1 MRALS
6 DALELTFEGT
16 AWWAV
21 AAAGFLARGGVLL
34 FIGPLV
40 QLPSPITVTL
50 IFGLDSVTGT
60 GDPSTGLLAT
70 IGALAVAGLAAV
82 LAMGLIAA
90 GTDVAAFRRVS
101 ATEGLPGEASFSTR
115 AATARDVLG
124 VSWLQAL
131 GLLPG
136 LVGFILAAPTVRDVA
151 VGELLLPSAPE
162 VPFILRVL
170 EGAQGPLLRA
180 VILLAVGEAL
190 VTIATRLYLGGAAH
204 GSTARAYLEAIGWI
218 VRRPLA
224 AVATWLVGWAVLLGA
239 LVLGLW
245 AVALAWEQVRGALLD
260 RALGLPLLPG
270 TCTGAGDPK
279 ICGPTMIALDALT
292 RAVAASLLFVT
303 VWVAAIALVGAAS
316 AFRSTLWTLAV
327 GRRRAAEPAPALFR
341 KIPDSARRL
350 AGG

>member
-6 DALELTFEGT
+6 EALELTFEGP

-21 AAAGFLARGGVLL
+21 SAAGFLARGGVLL
-34 FIGPLV
+34 FVGLLV

-60 GDPSTGLLAT
+60 GDPSARLLET
-70 IGALAVAGLAAV
+70 VAALAAV
-82 LAMGLIAA
+82 GLVGLVAMGFVAA
-90 GTDVAAFRRVS
+90 WTDVAAFARVHAGEGPPADASSS
-101 ATEGLPGEASFSTR
+101 ARGGS
-115 AATARDVLG
+115 AREVLG

-131 GLLPG
+131 GLFPG
-136 LVGFILAAPTVRDVA
+136 LVGFVIAAPTVREVA

-180 VILLAVGEAL
+180 AVIIAVLEVL
-190 VTIATRLYLGGAAH
+190 VTIATRLYLSRGAH
-204 GSTARAYLEAIGWI
+204 GSSARAYVEAIGWI

-224 AVATWLVGWAVLLGA
+224 ATATWLVGWGVLLGA

-245 AVALAWEQVRGALLD
+245 AVALAWEQARVALLD
-260 RALGLPLLPG
+260 PALGLPLVPG
-270 TCTGAGDPK
+270 TCTGAQDATA
-279 ICGPTMIALDALT
+279 CAPTMAAVDALA
-292 RAVAASLLFVT
+292 RAFGASLLFVA
-303 VWVAAIALVGAAS
+303 VWVAALALVGAAS
-316 AFRSTLWTLAV
+316 AFRSSLWTLTV
-327 GRRRAAEPAPALFR
+327 GVRHAADPARALVR
-341 KIPDSARRL
+341 NTPDSARRL

>member
-1 MRALS
+1 MRS
-6 DALELTFEGT
+6 ISNALELTLEGP

-21 AAAGFLARGGVLL
+21 SAAGFLARGGVLL
-34 FIGPLV
+34 FVGLLV
-40 QLPSPITVTL
+40 QLPSPVTVTL

-60 GDPSTGLLAT
+60 GDPSARLVETVA
-70 IGALAVAGLAAV
+70 ALAAAGLVAV
-82 LAMGLIAA
+82 VAVGLIAA
-90 GTDVAAFRRVS
+90 WTDVAALARLH
-101 ATEGLPGEASFSTR
+101 ATEGLPTEPSPSSRGV
-115 AATARDVLG
+115 TARDVLG

-136 LVGFILAAPTVRDVA
+136 LVGFVLAAPTVREVA

-170 EGAQGPLLRA
+170 AGAQGPLLRA
-180 VILLAVGEAL
+180 VVIIAVCEAL
-190 VTIATRLYLGGAAH
+190 VTIATRVYLGGAAR
-204 GSTARAYLEAIGWI
+204 GSAAHAYLEAIGWI

-245 AVALAWEQVRGALLD
+245 AVALAWEQVRTALLD
-260 RALGLPLLPG
+260 PALGLPLLPG
-270 TCTGAGDPK
+270 AVDTLAR
-279 ICGPTMIALDALT
+279 ALG
-292 RAVAASLLFVT
+292 ASLLFVT
-303 VWVAAIALVGAAS
+303 VWVAALALVGAAS

-327 GRRRAAEPAPALFR
+327 GVRRAADPARALVR
-341 KIPDSARRL
+341 NIPDSARRL